1 MPIQQ
6 PNRSIPP
13 RRVVSTRI
21 KVYIYIIKVY
31 TYIYVYVA
39 FQPSSRDTFVGR
51 ATKACL
57 RIPMSTVRKDER
69 DVAVFAFAF
78 ARRGRFY
85 E

>member
-1 MPIQQ
+1 M
-6 PNRSIPP
+6 
-13 RRVVSTRI
+13 
-21 KVYIYIIKVY
+21 
-31 TYIYVYVA
+31 YVA

-78 ARRGRFY
+78 PPDAEDFTSKTR
-85 E
+85 